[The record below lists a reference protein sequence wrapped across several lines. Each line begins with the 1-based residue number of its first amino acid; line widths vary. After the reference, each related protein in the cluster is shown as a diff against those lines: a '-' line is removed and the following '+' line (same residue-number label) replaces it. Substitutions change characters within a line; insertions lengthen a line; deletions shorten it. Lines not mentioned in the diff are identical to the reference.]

1 MKNEN
6 FNSFQSE
13 LSGPKERLS
22 KTALLFTKSSL
33 TLDIYW
39 MRYIH
44 ANPASIFLCHFC
56 TKKNQK

>member
-22 KTALLFTKSSL
+22 KTVLLFTKSGL
-33 TLDIYW
+33 TLDTYW
-39 MRYIH
+39 LRYIH
-44 ANPASIFLCHFC
+44 ANPASNFLCHFR
-56 TKKNQK
+56 T